1 MNSNIELLNSI
12 YQNAEMG
19 KSSTK
24 DVIDI
29 CEDEEFK
36 AVLQKHYNEFER
48 IYNTAENKLVSTN
61 EDPKNLSTFAKVST
75 DMMLN
80 IKTLTDKTPS
90 HLSEIMI
97 QGDTMGIIDIT
108 KKLHEY
114 NDASQEI
121 LDLGNDLLKFEQ
133 NSIDELKRFLN

>member
-1 MNSNIELLNSI
+1 MDSNIELLNCI

-29 CEDEEFK
+29 CEDDEFK
-36 AVLQKHYNEFER
+36 TVLQKHYNEFER
-48 IYNTAENKLVSTN
+48 IYDTAENKIVSAN
-61 EDPKNLSTFAKVST
+61 EDPKHLSTFSKVST
-75 DMMLN
+75 DIMLN

-90 HLSEIMI
+90 HLSQIMI

-114 NDASQEI
+114 NDASQDI
-121 LDLGNDLLKFEQ
+121 LDLGNDLLQFEQ
-133 NSIDELKRFLN
+133 NTIDELKKFLN